1 MIISLLI
8 CFEVF
13 LSTTLDENNKSF
25 FHYRV
30 SQKLGRP
37 QGHGAI
43 GWREGRASHATT
55 LHARSPHLVHPR
67 FVVHHNLVAMLT
79 SLNIERACFRLKEA
93 LTVTTYVLRLTKK
106 CTA

>member
-1 MIISLLI
+1 MIISSLVLLRS
-8 CFEVF
+8 VF
-13 LSTTLDENNKSF
+13 FTTLDENNKSL

-30 SQKLGRP
+30 SQNLGRP
-37 QGHGAI
+37 QGRGAI
-43 GWREGRASHATT
+43 GWREGRTSHATT

-79 SLNIERACFRLKEA
+79 SLNIERACFRMKEA
-93 LTVTTYVLRLTKK
+93 LTVTNYVLHLTKK